1 MADSIIR
8 KQILDHLDHMPY
20 ELQKK
25 VLEFMDMVTE
35 EPKKSS
41 KEDLLQLVGCIDKK
55 DLEIMKVA
63 IEEGCEQI
71 DPEGWEIST

>member
-25 VLEFMDMVTE
+25 VLDFVKTVDNSETLKGVPGSVLLKYSGIIDE
-35 EPKKSS
+35 ESAR
-41 KEDLLQLVGCIDKK
+41 EM
-55 DLEIMKVA
+55 EEA
-63 IEEGCEQI
+63 IEEECERV
-71 DPEGWEIST
+71 